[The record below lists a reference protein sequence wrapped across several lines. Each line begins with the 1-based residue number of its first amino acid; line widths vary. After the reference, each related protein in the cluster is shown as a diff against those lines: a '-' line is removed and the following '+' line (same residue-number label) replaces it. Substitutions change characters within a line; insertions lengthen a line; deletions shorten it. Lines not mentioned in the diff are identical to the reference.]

1 MDDGKVI
8 CGGWRS
14 KKCSQ
19 ELIFMIDS
27 DNVKKLR
34 ELTGAGVMEC
44 KRALKEAKGDFD
56 VAKDIIAEKGML
68 KAEKKAERKTGSGV
82 LESYVHNGRVG
93 VLLELR
99 CETDF
104 VARTD
109 DFKNLAHDLVMQI
122 AAMNPENV
130 EALLAQPFVKDSSK
144 TVEAVIKQVIG
155 KIGENM
161 KVERFMRY
169 EL

>member
-1 MDDGKVI
+1 MSPDD
-8 CGGWRS
+8 
-14 KKCSQ
+14 
-19 ELIFMIDS
+19 
-27 DNVKKLR
+27 VKKLR

-44 KRALKEAKGDFD
+44 KKALEESKGDFD
-56 VAKDIIAEKGML
+56 LAKDIIAEKGMI
-68 KAEKKAERKTGSGV
+68 KAEKKSERSTGSGL
-82 LESYVHNGRVG
+82 LESYIHNGRVG

-109 DFKNLAHDLVMQI
+109 DFKTLAHDLVMHI

-130 EALLAQPFVKDSSK
+130 DALLAQPFIKDPSK
-144 TVEAVIKQVIG
+144 TVGDVIKAVIG
-155 KIGENM
+155 KLGENM

>member
-1 MDDGKVI
+1 MNTED
-8 CGGWRS
+8 
-14 KKCSQ
+14 
-19 ELIFMIDS
+19 
-27 DNVKKLR
+27 VKKLR
-34 ELTGAGVMEC
+34 EETGAGIMEC
-44 KRALKEAKGDFD
+44 KRALQEAKGG
-56 VAKDIIAEKGML
+56 VEEAKKIIEEKGLL
-68 KAEKKAERKTGSGV
+68 KAEKKSDRKTGSGV

-104 VARTD
+104 VTKTE
-109 DFKNLAHDLVMQI
+109 DFKNLAHDLAMHI

-130 EALLAQPFVKDSSK
+130 EALLAQPFVKDPSK
-144 TVEAVIKQVIG
+144 NISDVIKQVIG

-161 KVERFMRY
+161 VVERFMRY